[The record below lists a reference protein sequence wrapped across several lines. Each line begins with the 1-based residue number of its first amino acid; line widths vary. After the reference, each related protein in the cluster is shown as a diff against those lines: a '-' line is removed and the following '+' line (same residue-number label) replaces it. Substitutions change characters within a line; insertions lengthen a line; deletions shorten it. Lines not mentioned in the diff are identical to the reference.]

1 MLIQPQ
7 HSLNNN
13 FTVHA
18 GSTSTATSGPF
29 PATSATK
36 TVAVHLRAAA
46 REANPSPAYRPTPS
60 NTTKQPTRTRGT
72 IVTNQNEDKKLDEVL

>member
-1 MLIQPQ
+1 MLIQLQ

-29 PATSATK
+29 PSATK

-72 IVTNQNEDKKLDEVL
+72 IITTQNEDKKLDEVL